1 MGNIGQDVGEGDNSG
16 GKRHDDEHE
25 TDKSAKVWKSDV
37 AECPDIQQQHEG
49 WIQGGGSPPPYSA
62 EWWAE
67 IAYPGLYFHIIA
79 GF

>member
-1 MGNIGQDVGEGDNSG
+1 MK
-16 GKRHDDEHE
+16 GKRRDDEHE